1 MDINKSEVFKFSTSM
16 NNDQILRTYI
26 ECIVKHN
33 TLDWYLYFEDFFVEH
48 TNTSLLN
55 LSTPMKASTI
65 NDKSTDDEL
74 DSYFRYLKACHL
86 GVEYIEHALKLLLM
100 FEGYDEK
107 SIRQAGIEHDLKKHF
122 ELLKDNQVK
131 NMIASSIGGYNEQFL
146 NNILNGVPTN
156 ITYSEWSTEQQ
167 DTFDAELDLIDK
179 VNNGEELTDEEKK
192 KYEELKQQ
200 MDEYKKTKYDKQAKI
215 TNKYFD
221 SFLTVLSNSFVDLR
235 YPEISKNC
243 NYYNLDII
251 LSICISIN
259 FALKSKM
266 EESKI
271 LDSERKNISE
281 YLEKIENDSEQ
292 PINKVFDNEV
302 VVLDRPLTN
311 FESRKNISSNKA
323 KYNAIFYY
331 MYGVEQFYSS
341 GKTDYWASLGDI
353 LRTTSLTREKV
364 NKKSNDKSIYENYLY
379 YQACHLASDY
389 IEHSLKLLLLDSG
402 KTYKEIKEQ
411 YSHDFKSMFYALPI
425 DSQNELKNVVSY
437 FNETYLNKATTSGS
451 NFRDVIKYSKEEQK
465 EIKDLWYWG
474 DLKAK
479 ETLGENLTDEELN
492 FLQKYEEQ
500 FLDEEAMELRKREYE
515 SENQLKIDKYFEQL
529 LTQISDAFK
538 ITRYPDFY
546 NYNLDYKYCLKFLLA
561 FAEVLSSEVERKK
574 QVSFLGSF
582 IKKK

>member
-1 MDINKSEVFKFSTSM
+1 MDTNKSEVFRFSTSM

-26 ECIVKHN
+26 ECVVKNN
-33 TLDWYLYFEDFFVEH
+33 TLDWYLYFEDLFIEH
-48 TNTSLLN
+48 TNTSLLD
-55 LSTPMKASTI
+55 LSTPMKASKI
-65 NDKSTDDEL
+65 DDKSTDDEL

-107 SIRQAGIEHDLKKHF
+107 SIRRAGIEHDLKKHF
-122 ELLKDNQVK
+122 ELLKDNKVK

-146 NNILNGVPTN
+146 NNVLNGNPTN
-156 ITYSEWSTEQQ
+156 ITYPEWSTEQQ
-167 DTFDAELDLIDK
+167 DTFDAELNLIDK
-179 VNNGEELTDEEKK
+179 ANNDEKLTDEEKR
-192 KYEELKQQ
+192 KYEELRQQ
-200 MDEYKKTKYDKQAKI
+200 MDDYKKRKYDKSAKI

-221 SFLTVLSNSFVDLR
+221 SILTLLSNSFVDLR

-243 NYYNLDII
+243 DYYNLDII

-259 FALKSKM
+259 FTLKSKM

-271 LDSERKNISE
+271 LDSERKNISD
-281 YLEKIENDSEQ
+281 YLEKIEKDSEQ

-323 KYNAIFYY
+323 KYDAIFYY
-331 MYGVEQFYSS
+331 MFGVEQFYSS

-425 DSQNELKNVVSY
+425 VSQNDLKNVVSY
-437 FNETYLNKATTSGS
+437 FNETYLNKATTLGS

-465 EIKDLWYWG
+465 EIKDLWYWS
-474 DLKAK
+474 DLKVK
-479 ETLGENLTDEELN
+479 ETLGENLTEEEIN

-529 LTQISDAFK
+529 LTQVSDAFK

-561 FAEVLSSEVERKK
+561 FAEVLSSKVERKK